1 MCDDTSSR
9 LPHHPSP
16 FCFGWVTNAAVCL
29 PAATFH
35 QAWLG
40 QRLAILKQLSN
51 GEKHD
56 EL

>member
-29 PAATFH
+29 PAATLH